1 MPLIAPSLMKK
12 KQKTTMVEDQSLKPT
27 SLNEIEQ
34 LVENSIEKDNKETEE
49 QKILTALESYSV
61 GLNASINDT
70 IEEITEG
77 KRGDKK

>member
-1 MPLIAPSLMKK
+1 MTA
-12 KQKTTMVEDQSLKPT
+12 EDQSLKLT
-27 SLNEIEQ
+27 SRNDEIEQ
-34 LVENSIEKDNKETEE
+34 LIESSIEKEGKETEE
-49 QKILTALESYSV
+49 QKILTALEAYSV

>member
-1 MPLIAPSLMKK
+1 MKH
-12 KQKTTMVEDQSLKPT
+12 T
-27 SLNEIEQ
+27 SQNEIEQ

-49 QKILTALESYSV
+49 QKILNALEAYSV
-61 GLNASINDT
+61 GLNASINNT

>member
-1 MPLIAPSLMKK
+1 
-12 KQKTTMVEDQSLKPT
+12 MVEDQSLKPT
-27 SLNEIEQ
+27 SQNNEIEQ

-49 QKILTALESYSV
+49 QKILTALEAYSV

>member
-1 MPLIAPSLMKK
+1 MTA
-12 KQKTTMVEDQSLKPT
+12 EDQSLKHT
-27 SLNEIEQ
+27 SRNDEIEQ
-34 LVENSIEKDNKETEE
+34 LIESDIEKAVKEAEAK
-49 QKILTALESYSV
+49 KILDELEAYAV